1 MKITNNAVVNA
12 EYELFVD
19 GDNGELELM
28 EKTTRE
34 NPLSFIFGVGMMLP
48 KFEENLKDL
57 KAGDSFEF
65 SISSEEAYGKYN
77 DEAVIELERKV
88 FEVDGK
94 MDEEMVFE
102 GNMVPLMDSEG
113 NRFQAL
119 VLSVTDTHVTVDLNH
134 PLAGENLHF
143 KGKVLDVREATED
156 ELNTINSGCNG
167 CGGGGGGGGGCSN
180 GECGE
185 HKHGHDHDECGC
197 GGNCD

>member
-156 ELNTINSGCNG
+156 ELNTINSGCDG
-167 CGGGGGGGGGCSN
+167 CGGGGGCNN